1 MTEIE
6 RNEVAKDAPI
16 LTQTLRKVSLRL
28 LPFLFILYIV
38 SYLDRINL
46 SFAALKMNADLGF
59 SDSEYGFGA
68 GIFFLGYCL
77 FGIPSNHI
85 VEKFGPRRWIALI
98 MVLWGFITIA
108 LCLVRDPFTFALVRF
123 ILGAAEAGF
132 FPGMLLYLTYW
143 FPKREYGT
151 AVARFMTAIPAAG
164 LLGSLVAEKALG
176 MEGLHGLAGWKWL
189 FLITGAPAAVLGAV
203 VPFLI
208 PDRPEHAKFLSPQ
221 EKAALKE
228 ALSHEALSHEALS
241 HEAPSQ
247 KAFLQESRNQEP
259 ERQDKNQDKAQDKN
273 QDKAIDEA
281 QDQKQDKAQDEKQ
294 NKAQSQT
301 KAGSALTSKVV
312 WTYALIYFTLTV
324 SMYGF
329 QFWLPQVI
337 KAFSAAGQSD
347 AITSRLTAIPAIFQ
361 GLGMLIIAASSD
373 KKRERSFHLVVANAL
388 TAIGLLSAL
397 YPDNGIKFG
406 ALSLAAFGIWG
417 AVGPFWALCRES
429 LPRHLQ
435 ATGIALINSVGNLG
449 GFAGPFLIGFIKEA
463 SKENGLETALATLA
477 SASLVSAL
485 IVYLRRR
492 APSM

>member
-1 MTEIE
+1 
-6 RNEVAKDAPI
+6 
-16 LTQTLRKVSLRL
+16 
-28 LPFLFILYIV
+28 
-38 SYLDRINL
+38 
-46 SFAALKMNADLGF
+46 
-59 SDSEYGFGA
+59 
-68 GIFFLGYCL
+68 
-77 FGIPSNHI
+77 
-85 VEKFGPRRWIALI
+85 
-98 MVLWGFITIA
+98 
-108 LCLVRDPFTFALVRF
+108 
-123 ILGAAEAGF
+123 
-132 FPGMLLYLTYW
+132 
-143 FPKREYGT
+143 
-151 AVARFMTAIPAAG
+151 
-164 LLGSLVAEKALG
+164 
-176 MEGLHGLAGWKWL
+176 
-189 FLITGAPAAVLGAV
+189 
-203 VPFLI
+203 
-208 PDRPEHAKFLSPQ
+208 
-221 EKAALKE
+221 
-228 ALSHEALSHEALS
+228 
-241 HEAPSQ
+241 
-247 KAFLQESRNQEP
+247 
-259 ERQDKNQDKAQDKN
+259 
-273 QDKAIDEA
+273 
-281 QDQKQDKAQDEKQ
+281 
-294 NKAQSQT
+294 
-301 KAGSALTSKVV
+301 
-312 WTYALIYFTLTV
+312 
-324 SMYGF
+324 MYGF

>member
-16 LTQTLRKVSLRL
+16 LSQTLRKVSLRL

-189 FLITGAPAAVLGAV
+189 FLITGAPAVVLGAV

-228 ALSHEALSHEALS
+228 ALSHEA
-241 HEAPSQ
+241 PSQ

-259 ERQDKNQDKAQDKN
+259 ER
-273 QDKAIDEA
+273 

-373 KKRERSFHLVVANAL
+373 KNRERSFHLVVANAL

-477 SASLVSAL
+477 SASIVSAL

>member
-1 MTEIE
+1 MPEIE
-6 RNEVAKDAPI
+6 RVEIAPATSKL

-28 LPFLFILYIV
+28 LPFLFLLYIV

-85 VEKFGPRRWIALI
+85 IEKFGPRRWIALI
-98 MVLWGFITIA
+98 MVLWGFITVA
-108 LCLVRDPFTFALVRF
+108 LCLVKDPFTFALVRF

-189 FLITGAPAAVLGAV
+189 FLITGAPAVVLGAV

-208 PDRPEHAKFLSPQ
+208 PDRPEQARFLSPQ
-221 EKAALKE
+221 EKAALQE
-228 ALSHEALSHEALS
+228 ALSQEALSQEALS
-241 HEAPSQ
+241 QDCREEDKSLDRTKE
-247 KAFLQESRNQEP
+247 KAHNTP
-259 ERQDKNQDKAQDKN
+259 
-273 QDKAIDEA
+273 
-281 QDQKQDKAQDEKQ
+281 
-294 NKAQSQT
+294 QT
-301 KAGSALTSKVV
+301 SSALKSKVV

-347 AITSRLTAIPAIFQ
+347 AITSRLTAVPAIFQ

-373 KKRERSFHLVVANAL
+373 KRRERCFHLVLANAL
-388 TAIGLLSAL
+388 TAIGLLAAL

-429 LPRHLQ
+429 LPRQLQ

-477 SASLVSAL
+477 IASLASAL

>member
-16 LTQTLRKVSLRL
+16 LSQTLRKVSLRL

-189 FLITGAPAAVLGAV
+189 FLITGAPAVVLGAV

-228 ALSHEALSHEALS
+228 ALSHEALSHEA
-241 HEAPSQ
+241 PSQ

-259 ERQDKNQDKAQDKN
+259 ER
-273 QDKAIDEA
+273 

-373 KKRERSFHLVVANAL
+373 KNRERSFHLVVANAL

>member
-6 RNEVAKDAPI
+6 RNDIAKAAPI
-16 LTQTLRKVSLRL
+16 LSQTLRKVSLRL
-28 LPFLFILYIV
+28 LPFLFLLYIV

-189 FLITGAPAAVLGAV
+189 FLITGAPAVVLGAV
-203 VPFLI
+203 VPFMI

-221 EKAALKE
+221 EKAALQ
-228 ALSHEALSHEALS
+228 EALS

-247 KAFLQESRNQEP
+247 KAHLQESRPQEP
-259 ERQDKNQDKAQDKN
+259 ERQDKT
-273 QDKAIDEA
+273 
-281 QDQKQDKAQDEKQ
+281 
-294 NKAQSQT
+294 QSQT

-347 AITSRLTAIPAIFQ
+347 AVTSRLTAIPAIFQ

>member
-1 MTEIE
+1 MPETEKNDIAP
-6 RNEVAKDAPI
+6 VAPI

-28 LPFLFILYIV
+28 LPILFILYIV

-77 FGIPSNHI
+77 FGIPSNYI
-85 VEKFGPRRWIALI
+85 VEKFGPRRWIAMI
-98 MVLWGFITIA
+98 MGLWGFITIT
-108 LCLVRDPFTFALVRF
+108 LGLVKDPVTFAFMRF

-164 LLGSLVAEKALG
+164 LLGSLVAEKALS
-176 MEGLHGLAGWKWL
+176 MDGLQGIAGWKWL
-189 FLITGAPAAVLGAV
+189 FLITGAPAVVLGVV
-203 VPFLI
+203 VPFMI

-228 ALSHEALSHEALS
+228 ALAQEAL
-241 HEAPSQ
+241 
-247 KAFLQESRNQEP
+247 LQEDLLQKSRALEP
-259 ERQDKNQDKAQDKN
+259 ERQ
-273 QDKAIDEA
+273 E
-281 QDQKQDKAQDEKQ
+281 EKQ
-294 NKAQSQT
+294 EEKSGKTQSRPQ
-301 KAGSALTSKVV
+301 ANSALTSKAV

-347 AITSRLTAIPAIFQ
+347 ALTSRLTAIPAIFQ

-373 KKRERSFHLVVANAL
+373 KKRERIFHLILANAL
-388 TAIGLLSAL
+388 TAIGLLAAL
-397 YPDNGIKFG
+397 YPDSGIKFG

-449 GFAGPFLIGFIKEA
+449 GFAGPILIGFIKET
-463 SKENGLETALATLA
+463 SKDHGLETALATLA
-477 SASLVSAL
+477 GASLASAL

>member
-6 RNEVAKDAPI
+6 RNDIAKAAPI
-16 LTQTLRKVSLRL
+16 LSQTLRKVSLRL
-28 LPFLFILYIV
+28 LPFLFLLYIV

-189 FLITGAPAAVLGAV
+189 FLITGAPAVVLGAV
-203 VPFLI
+203 VPFMI

-221 EKAALKE
+221 EKAALQ
-228 ALSHEALSHEALS
+228 EALS

-247 KAFLQESRNQEP
+247 KAHLQESRPQEP
-259 ERQDKNQDKAQDKN
+259 ERQEKRQDKT
-273 QDKAIDEA
+273 
-281 QDQKQDKAQDEKQ
+281 
-294 NKAQSQT
+294 QSQT

-347 AITSRLTAIPAIFQ
+347 AVTSRLTAIPAIFQ

>member
-189 FLITGAPAAVLGAV
+189 FLITGAPAVVLGAV

-221 EKAALKE
+221 EKTALQE
-228 ALSHEALSHEALS
+228 ALSREALSQ
-241 HEAPSQ
+241 EAPSQ

-259 ERQDKNQDKAQDKN
+259 ERQD
-273 QDKAIDEA
+273 
-281 QDQKQDKAQDEKQ
+281 QKQDKAQDEKQ
-294 NKAQSQT
+294 NKAQRQT